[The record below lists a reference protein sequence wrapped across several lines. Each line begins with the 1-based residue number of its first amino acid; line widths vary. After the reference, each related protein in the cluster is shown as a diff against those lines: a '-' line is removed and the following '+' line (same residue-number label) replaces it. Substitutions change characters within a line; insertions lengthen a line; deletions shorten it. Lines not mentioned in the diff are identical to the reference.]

1 MRVPKGT
8 VFVDEAV
15 TTAAIRYIVNQQA
28 KSGRFPII
36 GSFHNSYLMV
46 RRRVWRRKN
55 TISVCMFEGGREQSK
70 RERKMVKMIGG

>member
-1 MRVPKGT
+1 MPKGT

-36 GSFHNSYLMV
+36 GSFHNSHLMV

-55 TISVCMFEGGREQSK
+55 TISVCVFEGG
-70 RERKMVKMIGG
+70 ERTIKEGEKDGKNDRG